1 MILSVTLNPCVDHVL
16 FVDGLKAHDANRVA
30 RAERDAGGKG
40 VNLSRVVAELGGVT
54 CATGLLGG
62 PTGDFVKHVLDLQG
76 VHHDFVACA
85 GETRTNFS
93 VEDGSGQPP
102 TSFNQRGPEITA
114 QEWEAMLAKLDGL
127 LKHAS
132 WVALAG
138 SFPPGVPAD
147 AYRTIANM
155 ARERECK
162 VMLDADLEALKLGLE
177 AVPHF
182 IKPNEPE
189 ASRLLGRPVD
199 SEESALVAA
208 RELLP
213 LVDPEGFVVVSR
225 GKDGAGLASAQE
237 LFVGISP
244 SVVVKSTVGSG
255 DSMVGAMLWALEE
268 GRPLAEAFRWGLAA
282 GAATASTDG
291 SEIARKPVIEDLF
304 RTAVVRPA

>member
-16 FVDGLKAHDANRVA
+16 FVDGLKPHDANRVV

-40 VNLSRVVAELGGVT
+40 VNLSRVVAELGGAT

-62 PTGDFVKHVLDLQG
+62 PTGEYVKLVLERQG
-76 VHHDFVACA
+76 VPHDFVACA

-102 TSFNQRGPEITA
+102 TSFNQSGPEITP
-114 QEWEAMLAKLDGL
+114 QEWAALLAKLDAL
-127 LKHAS
+127 LKGAD

-138 SFPPGVPAD
+138 SFPPGVPPD
-147 AYRTIANM
+147 AYRLIANM
-155 ARERECK
+155 ARERNCK
-162 VMLDADLEALKLGLE
+162 VMLDADLEALRLGLE

-199 SEESALVAA
+199 SEASALDAA

-213 LVDPEGFVVVSR
+213 LVDPSGFVVVSR
-225 GKDGAGLASAQE
+225 GKDGAVLASAGE
-237 LFVGISP
+237 LYVGISP

-255 DSMVGAMLWALEE
+255 DSMVGAMLWAIRE
-268 GRPLAEAFRWGLAA
+268 GKPLSEAFRWGLAA

-291 SEIARKPVIEDLF
+291 SEIARKPVIERLYE
-304 RTAVVRPA
+304 TAVVRPV